1 MDQLFQDLNAVSGK
15 HQEESVHLANFPKA
29 NETVID
35 KRLESQMEL
44 AQKSCSLVLGLR
56 KKHMLRVRQPLQKIM
71 IPVLNQDIAD
81 QLLHVKDLIL
91 SEVNVKELELLT
103 DGAGMLV
110 KSIKPNFKT
119 IGPKYGKQ
127 MKSIAGIVANFTQED
142 IASVE
147 QNAGWTG
154 EIDGTT
160 IDLDLADFEIN
171 AQDIPGWLVASE
183 GGITVALDITLSP
196 ELKAEGIA
204 REVVNRIQNMRK
216 DSGFEV
222 TDRIVVQIQTTDVI
236 TDAIKQFEQYI
247 CTEVLANSIQFTTLA
262 QGQQEAIE
270 AEGDTVFNITKSN

>member
-1 MDQLFQDLNAVSGK
+1 
-15 HQEESVHLANFPKA
+15 
-29 NETVID
+29 
-35 KRLESQMEL
+35 
-44 AQKSCSLVLGLR
+44 
-56 KKHMLRVRQPLQKIM
+56 
-71 IPVLNQDIAD
+71 
-81 QLLHVKDLIL
+81 
-91 SEVNVKELELLT
+91 
-103 DGAGMLV
+103 
-110 KSIKPNFKT
+110 
-119 IGPKYGKQ
+119 
-127 MKSIAGIVANFTQED
+127 MKSIAGIVSNFTQED

-160 IDLDLADFEIN
+160 IELEMADFEIN

-196 ELKAEGIA
+196 ELKAEGLA

-247 CTEVLANSIQFTTLA
+247 CTEVLANSIQFTTLEE
-262 QGQQEAIE
+262 GQQEAIE
-270 AEGDTVFNITKSN
+270 AEGDTVLNITKSN

>member
-1 MDQLFQDLNAVSGK
+1 
-15 HQEESVHLANFPKA
+15 
-29 NETVID
+29 
-35 KRLESQMEL
+35 
-44 AQKSCSLVLGLR
+44 
-56 KKHMLRVRQPLQKIM
+56 MLRVRQPLQKIM
-71 IPVLNQDIAD
+71 IPVLNQEVAEH
-81 QLLHVKDLIL
+81 LMHVKDLIL

-127 MKSIAGIVANFTQED
+127 MKSIATLVAGFNQED

-147 QNAGWTG
+147 SNGCWTG
-154 EIDGTT
+154 EIEGTS
-160 IDLDLADFEIN
+160 IQLDMADFEIN

-183 GGITVALDITLSP
+183 GGITVALDITLSA
-196 ELKAEGIA
+196 ELKAEGLA

-222 TDRIVVQIQTTDVI
+222 TDRISVQIQTTDII
-236 TDAIKQFEQYI
+236 TEAIKQFEQYI
-247 CTEVLANSIQFTTLA
+247 CAEVLANNIQFTSLTE
-262 QGQQEAIE
+262 GQQEAIE

>member
-1 MDQLFQDLNAVSGK
+1 
-15 HQEESVHLANFPKA
+15 
-29 NETVID
+29 
-35 KRLESQMEL
+35 
-44 AQKSCSLVLGLR
+44 
-56 KKHMLRVRQPLQKIM
+56 
-71 IPVLNQDIAD
+71 
-81 QLLHVKDLIL
+81 
-91 SEVNVKELELLT
+91 
-103 DGAGMLV
+103 MLV

-127 MKSIAGIVANFTQED
+127 MKSIAGIVANFSQED

-154 EIDGTT
+154 EIDGMT
-160 IDLDLADFEIN
+160 IELDMSDFDIN

-270 AEGDTVFNITKSN
+270 AEGDSVFNITKSN